1 MGTKNASD
9 EKTVREADLK
19 GCQRQ
24 GKKTDYRSNPKNR
37 AYSRVECSDLWGGDL
52 TEKLVRSI
60 YDSATQFSA
69 LRQLCATQPSNASS
83 RVSRRP
89 FSSLLALSCRL
100 WSS

>member
-37 AYSRVECSDLWGGDL
+37 AYSRVECSDLWGWRLDREISSVDL
-52 TEKLVRSI
+52 RLRYSVL
-60 YDSATQFSA
+60 SAWAA
-69 LRQLCATQPSNASS
+69 LCHTTL
-83 RVSRRP
+83 
-89 FSSLLALSCRL
+89 
-100 WSS
+100 